1 MNLEAESPP
10 LNRILLVDDNAAN
23 LEILY
28 QALEDE
34 GYELLVAQSGQ
45 EALDIT
51 RDAQPALILLDINM
65 PGMDGFE
72 TCRRLKSDPATAG
85 SVVLFLSARDA
96 TRDRVKGLDLG
107 AVDFIGKPFE
117 FEEVIA
123 RVRKHLET
131 HQRQVELEVRNRELE
146 QTATGRFTALAEA
159 EVKDLINRG
168 ESEVLEFKST
178 LRWNIHTKKPGKEIE
193 NASLKTVAGYLNSEG
208 GILMVGVDDS
218 GQPLGLKT
226 DNFANQDKL
235 LLHLNNMI
243 REHLGPQF
251 AEYIRPSIVEVNG
264 SEVLVIQCV
273 PSPNPVFFRREKEE
287 HFYVRVGPSSQSLS
301 PSQLLS
307 YIENRKADKE
317 G

>member
-1 MNLEAESPP
+1 MNLEADSPP

-45 EALDIT
+45 EALEVT
-51 RDAQPALILLDINM
+51 RDAQPTLILLDINM

-72 TCRRLKSDPATAG
+72 TCRRLKADPATAG
-85 SVVLFLSARDA
+85 VVVLFLSARDA
-96 TRDRVKGLDLG
+96 TRDKVKGLDLG

-131 HQRQVELEVRNRELE
+131 HQRQMELEQRNRELE
-146 QTATGRFTALAEA
+146 QTATGRFATLTEA
-159 EVKDLINRG
+159 TVREIIARG
-168 ESEVLEFKST
+168 ESERLEFKST
-178 LRWNIHTKKPGKEIE
+178 LRWNIHTRKPGREIE
-193 NASLKTVAGYLNSEG
+193 NASLKTMAGFLNSEG
-208 GILMVGVDDS
+208 GTLMVGVDDS
-218 GQPLGLKT
+218 GQPLGLTT

-251 AEYIRPSIVEVNG
+251 AEYIRPAIVPVEG
-264 SEVLVIQCV
+264 TEVLVIQCV
-273 PSPNPVFFRREKEE
+273 PSPNPVFFRRDKEE

-307 YIENRKADKE
+307 YMENRKAE
-317 G
+317 ESG